1 MYMPMIEEGFVMMFL
16 GSFSIFMVANGLT
29 LLKKEIDITMENH
42 RTVPVKEEKQ
52 TQTEDDEEYPGIEY
66 IEIPAKKTKYSSCL
80 VM

>member
-1 MYMPMIEEGFVMMFL
+1 MPMLEEGFVMMFL

-42 RTVPVKEEKQ
+42 RSPRPENEEKQ

-66 IEIPAKKTKYSSCL
+66 IEIPAKKTKSSSCL

>member
-1 MYMPMIEEGFVMMFL
+1 MIEEGFVMMFL

-66 IEIPAKKTKYSSCL
+66 IEIPAKKTKSSSCL

>member
-1 MYMPMIEEGFVMMFL
+1 MPMIEEGFVMMFL

-52 TQTEDDEEYPGIEY
+52 TQTEEDDEEYPGIEY
-66 IEIPAKKTKYSSCL
+66 VEIPAKKTKSSSCL

>member
-1 MYMPMIEEGFVMMFL
+1 MPMIEEGFVMMFL

-42 RTVPVKEEKQ
+42 RSIPVKEEKQ

-66 IEIPAKKTKYSSCL
+66 VEIPAKKTKSSSCL

>member
-1 MYMPMIEEGFVMMFL
+1 MPMIEEGFVMMFL

-66 IEIPAKKTKYSSCL
+66 IEIPAKKTKSSSCL